1 MFGKKIEFEFPHI
14 DEGIVETV
22 RGLMHE
28 ANTTLDGQPGASKKA
43 WVKAKARAAV
53 HHLDLKK
60 VPSFLEDPIKDA
72 VVGVIVDVTWAL
84 VFKKKQA

>member
-22 RGLMHE
+22 RGIMRE
-28 ANTTLDGQPGASKKA
+28 ADTALAGQPGAAKKA
-43 WVKAKARAAV
+43 WVKAKAKAAV

-60 VPSFLEDPIKDA
+60 VPNFLEDPIKDA
-72 VVGVIVDVTWAL
+72 VVGVIIDVVWAT
-84 VFKKKQA
+84 VFKAQA